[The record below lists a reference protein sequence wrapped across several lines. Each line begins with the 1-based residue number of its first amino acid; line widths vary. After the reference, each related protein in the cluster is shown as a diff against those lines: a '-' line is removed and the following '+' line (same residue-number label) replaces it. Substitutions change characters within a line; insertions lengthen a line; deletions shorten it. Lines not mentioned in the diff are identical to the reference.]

1 MRKAMIVLVI
11 GLLISS
17 GLALAAEKVYQ
28 LRTVID
34 FAVDPA
40 KCAADGGR
48 GALVAELDETG
59 ALASEWEA
67 YCVLE
72 VK

>member
-1 MRKAMIVLVI
+1 MRNVVI
-11 GLLISS
+11 GLVMGLVLAG
-17 GLALAAEKVYQ
+17 GLAFAANVYT
-28 LRTVID
+28 LREISD
-34 FAVDPA
+34 FATEPA

-48 GALVAELDETG
+48 GALIAELDETG
-59 ALASEWEA
+59 ALASEWQA